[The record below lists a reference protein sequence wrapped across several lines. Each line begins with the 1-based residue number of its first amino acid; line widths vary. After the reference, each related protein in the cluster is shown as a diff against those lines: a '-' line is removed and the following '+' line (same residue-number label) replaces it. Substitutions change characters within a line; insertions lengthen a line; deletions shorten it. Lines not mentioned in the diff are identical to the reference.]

1 MNVLKFVMMNL
12 NMNLII
18 NVIHLVQKEHIT
30 IILKLD
36 VLVKYLTDII

>member
-1 MNVLKFVMMNL
+1 MNVLKIVVMNL

-18 NVIHLVQKEHIT
+18 NVIHLVLKEHIT

-36 VLVKYLTDII
+36 VLMKYLKDII